1 MEDKIM
7 KMLGMDLTNDTSKQR
22 MNKRMIQSLV
32 ASNRESISSSI
43 HETVSQGQTSKQD
56 IASQI
61 QIMSFEGKNLSP
73 EES

>member
-1 MEDKIM
+1 M